1 MFNITELDDLIW
13 HQLRRQDLVHCARVS
28 KAWHSIVIPFLWGD
42 LSCLEHD
49 SKAQRD
55 AFGRLVIE
63 DYHQGQHHREP
74 QQASSSLF
82 VSSLAKYG
90 PLVQK
95 LPKPSALRSILLPSS
110 NSPQPQP
117 INEQD
122 LELTEQALIPH
133 LYAHCPSLQV
143 PSLFLDDVDLE
154 SDIRLRTLAQFV
166 MPRVHRLTFGTFGTG
181 LESWKLKYLL
191 NHCSSALTELA
202 LLFSIV
208 YDEDTRDEEQDQEAS
223 VPWTQLKRLKLK
235 RCVDSSSSKAFWTWL
250 WERCGQVEL
259 LEVENI
265 RDVACSLVKGIQ
277 KFMPHLNRLFLQHH
291 SLSATD
297 ITDLVSSTHHGW
309 KALTLRQVVPLK
321 ESAKEAVIKQWYQVE
336 SLGLFGRC
344 GFTDK
349 EVVQVLSRNPDLH
362 TLAIMENDCPWNSRN
377 LTLDAQTFADVDP
390 VTGGIRPWACESSL
404 KVFKAMITGI
414 PRPDLQR
421 DGMLQKKYPENYP
434 GEGRDMQTRV
444 YDRLARL
451 THLEELCLGP
461 EYEPWNQ
468 FECLE
473 MSLESGLHKLAG
485 LKRLKELKVLS
496 IRTRIGVKEVQWM
509 IEQWPELRGLYGLLE
524 EHSDKEAAEWLG
536 QYHPEIRTE

>member
-1 MFNITELDDLIW
+1 MFNITELDHLICR
-13 HQLRRQDLVHCARVS
+13 QLGRQDLAQCARVNQT
-28 KAWHSIVIPFLWGD
+28 WHSIVIPFLWAD

-63 DYHQGQHHREP
+63 DYHQAQQYREL
-74 QQASSSLF
+74 QEVSSLLF

-95 LPKPSALRSILLPSS
+95 LPRPSALRSILLPSS
-110 NSPQPQP
+110 NSVQPQP
-117 INEQD
+117 VNDQD

-133 LYAHCPSLQV
+133 LYAHCPNLQV

-154 SDIRLRTLAQFV
+154 SDIRLRTLAEFV
-166 MPRVHRLTFGTFGTG
+166 MPRVHRLTFGSFGTG

-191 NHCSSALTELA
+191 NHCSSTLTELA

-208 YDEDTRDEEQDQEAS
+208 YDEDARIEQQDQEAS
-223 VPWTQLKRLKLK
+223 APWTQLKRLKLK
-235 RCVDSSSSKAFWTWL
+235 RCVDGSSSKAFWTWL

-259 LEVENI
+259 LEVDNI
-265 RDVACSLVKGIQ
+265 RDVACSLVEGMQ
-277 KFMPHLNRLFLQHH
+277 TFMPHLNKLLLQHY
-291 SLSATD
+291 SLSATA
-297 ITDLVSSTHHGW
+297 ITDLVSSTRHAW
-309 KALTLRQVVPLK
+309 KELTLRHVIPLK
-321 ESAKEAVIKQWYQVE
+321 GSTKEAVMKQCYQVE
-336 SLGLFGRC
+336 SLVLFGRC

-349 EVVQVLSRNPDLH
+349 EVVQILSRNPTLH
-362 TLAIMENDCPWNSRN
+362 TLAIMENESSWNNRN
-377 LTLDAQTFADVDP
+377 LTLDARAFADVDP
-390 VTGGIRPWACESSL
+390 ITGGIQPWACESSL
-404 KVFKAMITGI
+404 KVFKAKITGI

-421 DGMLQKKYPENYP
+421 NGILQEKYPEKYP
-434 GEGRDMQTRV
+434 GEGRDMQSRV

-451 THLEELCLGP
+451 THLEELCLAP

-509 IEQWPELRGLYGLLE
+509 VEQWPELRAIYGLLE
-524 EHSDKEAAEWLG
+524 EHSDKEAAEWLR